1 MKIEAVD
8 LRRINIPM
16 IAPFRVSFG
25 VEHDRDILLV
35 RVIGSD
41 AEGWGECVAMSRPLY
56 SAEYVDGAEDVI
68 RRHLLP
74 RLFEAGDVAANRV
87 AEILS
92 PIQGHPMAKAAVE
105 MAILDAELRS
115 AGVSLAEYLGAVRTE
130 VDCGVS
136 VGIHEDPA
144 ELVEVVDRY
153 LSEGYRRIKLKIEP
167 GHDVQAVSA
176 VRERFPKILLQVD
189 ANTAYTL
196 ADAGQLAKLDEFDL
210 LLIEQPLAEDDVRGH
225 AELARLLRTPIC
237 LDESIT
243 SSRSAGDAIALGA
256 CRIVNIKAGR
266 VGGYLEARNVHDVCE
281 AHDVPVWCGGMLETG
296 LGRAANVAL
305 AALPN
310 FTLPG
315 DTSASG
321 RYYSQD
327 ITEPFVL
334 RDGRLAVPQG
344 PGLGV
349 TPIPEILDE
358 LTTSLTTERPAH
370 PVSQSVVAQ

>member
-1 MKIEAVD
+1 MKIDAVE
-8 LRRINIPM
+8 LRRISLPL

-25 VEHDRDILLV
+25 VEHQRDILLV
-35 RVIGSD
+35 RVVGGA

-56 SAEYVDGAEDVI
+56 SSEYVDGAEDVI

-74 RLFEAGDVAANRV
+74 RLFEASDVAAHEV
-87 AEILS
+87 AEILR
-92 PIQGHPMAKAAVE
+92 PIQGHPMAKAALE
-105 MAILDAELRS
+105 MAVLDAELRS
-115 AGVSLAEYLGAVRTE
+115 AGVSLAEHLGAVRTA

-144 ELVEVVDRY
+144 ELVEVVGGY
-153 LSEGYRRIKLKIEP
+153 LTEGYRRVKLKIEP
-167 GHDVQAVSA
+167 GHDVEAVRA
-176 VRERFPKILLQVD
+176 VRERFPEVLLQVD
-189 ANTAYTL
+189 ANTAYTVH
-196 ADAGQLAKLDEFDL
+196 DGPQLAKLDEFEL
-210 LLIEQPLAEDDVRGH
+210 LLIEQPLAGDDLRGH

-243 SSRSAGDAIALGA
+243 SARSAVDAIALGA
-256 CRIVNIKAGR
+256 CRVVNIKAGR
-266 VGGYLEARNVHDVCE
+266 VGGYLEARRIHDVCATE
-281 AHDVPVWCGGMLETG
+281 GVPVWCGGMLETG

-321 RYYSQD
+321 RYYAQD

-334 RDGRLAVPQG
+334 RDGRLEVPQE

-349 TPIPEILDE
+349 TPIPEVLDE
-358 LTTSLTTERPAH
+358 LTTSLTTERPLR
-370 PVSQSVVAQ
+370 PVSEGIVA

>member
-1 MKIEAVD
+1 MKIEAVE
-8 LRRINIPM
+8 LRRIGIPM

-25 VEHDRDILLV
+25 VEHQRDILLV
-35 RVIGSD
+35 HVIGSE

-56 SAEYVDGAEDVI
+56 SSEYTDGAEDVL

-74 RLFEAGDVAANRV
+74 RLFEVDNVAAADVAELLRP
-87 AEILS
+87 LH
-92 PIQGHPMAKAAVE
+92 GHPMAKGALE
-105 MAILDAELRS
+105 MAVLDAELRAS
-115 AGVSLAEYLGAVRTE
+115 GVSLGQYLGAVRAE

-136 VGIHEDPA
+136 VGIYEDPA
-144 ELVEVVDRY
+144 ELVEIVGGF
-153 LSEGYRRIKLKIEP
+153 LAEGYRRIKLKIEP
-167 GHDVQAVSA
+167 GRDLESVRA
-176 VRERFPKILLQVD
+176 VRERFPEILLQVD
-189 ANTAYTL
+189 ANTAYTV
-196 ADAGQLAKLDEFDL
+196 ADAPRLAKLDEFDL

-243 SSRSAGDAIALGA
+243 STRAAADAIALGA
-256 CRIVNIKAGR
+256 CSVVNIKAGR
-266 VGGYLEARNVHDVCE
+266 VGGYLEARRIHDVCAAE
-281 AHDVPVWCGGMLETG
+281 AVPVWCGGMLETG

-321 RYYSQD
+321 RYYAQD

-334 RDGRLAVPQG
+334 RDGRLEVPRG

-358 LTTSLTTERPAH
+358 LTTSVTTERP
-370 PVSQSVVAQ
+370 PSKGVVA